1 MYHERS
7 YRLLGTTLI
16 DDAASVERLTGVQT
30 RLGVSMPPSVAE
42 WYRRGDA
49 ISILRKHSNDDPPID
64 VSDFETITWQ
74 SRLLLPIRYE
84 NQGVCTWAIHI
95 DGSDDPP
102 VLVDVDTDGE
112 QPNPFADTFSEYVY
126 SGIWD
131 YNRVFDRPALVQAQN
146 RPLSSEAVA
155 TLQRTH
161 VQEVSTYGWPGSMQY
176 RFDASN
182 NAILIWSNTDQAD
195 WFAAASSANALKDL
209 LQSIWTLDDVG
220 GAFYE
225 CSDEGQAALKQIGA

>member
-7 YRLLGTTLI
+7 YRLLGTTSV
-16 DDAASVERLTGVQT
+16 DDAASAQRLVEIQT
-30 RLGVSMPPSVAE
+30 RWGVSVPPSVAE

-49 ISILRKHSNDDPPID
+49 ISILRKHSNGDPPID
-64 VSDFETITWQ
+64 VSAFETITWQ
-74 SRLLLPIRYE
+74 SRLLLPIRHE
-84 NQGVCTWAIHI
+84 NQGVCTWAIDL

-112 QPNPFADTFSEYVY
+112 QWNPFADTFSEFVY

-131 YNRVFDRPALVQAQN
+131 YVRVFLQPALAQAQN
-146 RPLSSEAVA
+146 PPLSSDAVA
-155 TLQRTH
+155 VLQRTH
-161 VQEVSTYGWPGSMQY
+161 VQEISTHGWPGGMQY
-176 RFDASN
+176 RFEASN
-182 NAILIWSNTDQAD
+182 DAILIWSTTDQAD
-195 WFAAASSANALKDL
+195 WFAAASTANALKDL

-220 GAFYE
+220 RAFYA

>member
-1 MYHERS
+1 MYHDRS

-16 DDAASVERLTGVQT
+16 EDAVSIQRLADVQR
-30 RLGVSMPPSVAE
+30 RLGRTMPPSAAE

-64 VSDFETITWQ
+64 VAAFETIAWQ
-74 SRLLLPIRYE
+74 SRLLLPIRHE

-102 VLVDVDTDGE
+102 VLVDVDTNGN
-112 QPNPFADTFSEYVY
+112 QWNPFADTFSEYIY
-126 SGIWD
+126 LGIWD
-131 YNRVFDRPALVQAQN
+131 YKRVFGQPALVQAQS
-146 RPLSSEAVA
+146 RPLSSEAIA
-155 TLQRTH
+155 AMRSTH
-161 VQEVSTYGWPGSMQY
+161 VQEVSTHGWPGGMQY
-176 RFDASN
+176 RFEASN

-195 WFAAASSANALKDL
+195 WFAAASTANALKDL

-220 GAFYE
+220 GEFYG
-225 CSDEGQAALKQIGA
+225 CSDEGENALKQIKS

>member
-1 MYHERS
+1 MHHDRS

-16 DDAASVERLTGVQT
+16 EDAVSVQRLAEVQR
-30 RLGVSMPPSVAE
+30 RLRLSMPPSVAE
-42 WYRRGDA
+42 WYRRSDA

-64 VSDFETITWQ
+64 VSAFETITWQ

-112 QPNPFADTFSEYVY
+112 QWNPFADTFSEYVY

-131 YNRVFDRPALVQAQN
+131 YKRVFGQPALVQAQN
-146 RPLSSEAVA
+146 SRLSSEAVA
-155 TLQRTH
+155 ALQRTH
-161 VQEVSTYGWPGSMQY
+161 VQEVSTLGWPGGMQY
-176 RFDASN
+176 RFAASN
-182 NAILIWSNTDQAD
+182 KAILIWSNTDQAD
-195 WFAAASSANALKDL
+195 WFAAASTANELKDL

-220 GAFYE
+220 DAFYE